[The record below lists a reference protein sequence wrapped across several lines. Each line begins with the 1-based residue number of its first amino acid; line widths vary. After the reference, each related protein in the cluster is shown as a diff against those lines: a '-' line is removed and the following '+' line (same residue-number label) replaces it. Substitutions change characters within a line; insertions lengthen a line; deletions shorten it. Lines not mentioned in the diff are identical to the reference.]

1 MARLKYR
8 SEEIEVEYNTVGT
21 YVMATYDNPAE
32 YPDFEI
38 DAVYYNGVDILPIL
52 SYEDQEE
59 INELLTEYLYD

>member
-8 SEEIEVEYNTVGT
+8 SEEIEVEYNKIGE
-21 YVMATYDNPAE
+21 YIAQTYDSPAE

>member
-1 MARLKYR
+1 MARIKYR
-8 SEEIEVEYNTVGT
+8 EEEVEVEYNLYGT
-21 YVMATYDNPAE
+21 YIPATRECPEE

-59 INELLTEYLYD
+59 IDELLADYLY